1 MTYRVSCRYETTGV
15 HGCNAA
21 HNAYSTTVFAGSNK
35 DDFVNIGPSWTRGLA
50 IHPVGEPS
58 AAITHCP
65 LLRRNADCVP
75 FHAYTQLPA

>member
-35 DDFVNIGPSWTRGLA
+35 DDFVNIGPSWTCGLA
-50 IHPVGEPS
+50 IHPVGAPPFPPFPRS
-58 AAITHCP
+58 PRNPIMRLTA
-65 LLRRNADCVP
+65 RRG
-75 FHAYTQLPA
+75 TQRRA